1 MSNYRYLVI
10 AGIGCVFTLSDFAAN
25 SVQPVRALTQP
36 QSSQTEKVPS
46 QADSLLTAQ
55 SASPT
60 PTLLDNLNPNPN
72 SLQFPTKP
80 EDVKIQA
87 TQPITLQQALELA
100 QRNNREL
107 QVSILTSERSRA
119 TLREAQAALYP
130 NVSLN
135 TDISPQQ
142 SASSQLSAELR
153 SRSGIP
159 STEQAPSTTSSGAAQ
174 LSYNIY
180 TSGSRSARIRAAEE
194 QLRFD
199 ELDLERL
206 SPIFC

>member
-1 MSNYRYLVI
+1 MSNYRYLVV
-10 AGIGCVFTLSDFAAN
+10 AGIGCVFTLSNFAA
-25 SVQPVRALTQP
+25 SSAQPVRALTQP

-46 QADSLLTAQ
+46 QADSSPTAQ

-60 PTLLDNLNPNPN
+60 PTLLDTLNPNPN

-80 EDVKIQA
+80 EDVKIQI

-100 QRNNREL
+100 RRNNREL

-119 TLREAQAALYP
+119 SLREAQAALYP

-135 TDISPQQ
+135 TDISRQQ
-142 SASSQLSAELR
+142 SASGQLSAELR

-159 STEQAPSTTSSGAAQ
+159 STE
-174 LSYNIY
+174 
-180 TSGSRSARIRAAEE
+180 
-194 QLRFD
+194 
-199 ELDLERL
+199 
-206 SPIFC
+206 